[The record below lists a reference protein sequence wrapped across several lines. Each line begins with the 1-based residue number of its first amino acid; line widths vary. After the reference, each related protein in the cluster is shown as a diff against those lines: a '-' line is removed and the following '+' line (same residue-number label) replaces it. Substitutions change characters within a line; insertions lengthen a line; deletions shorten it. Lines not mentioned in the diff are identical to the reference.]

1 MNLTLSYSQIATFLD
16 CRKKYFL
23 KYKKNLVSK
32 IMNPNFIFG
41 NAIHEGIRFLYEK
54 KNNYLKLTLKN
65 FEKEKD
71 KARKNLIVSAENE
84 QKLIEQESV
93 IRGLLPS
100 YQEHY
105 KTFLKNTEHLKNEY
119 KATYKIDNNIKITI
133 KLDNLIKIKKDLYI
147 HELKTTKVLTTDYVK
162 NVKNDLQTNI
172 YFYIHNIIENKNK
185 VKGILYDIVK
195 KPGIRLKQNESEVQ
209 YLNRLYEYYKDGQSF
224 HMEQINI
231 PLLSKDRIF
240 SIIKGVGKD
249 IINCSNNIS
258 SFYPNERYCYVW
270 SRCEYYDICHIGENK
285 ETLSIFT
292 NRKES

>member
-1 MNLTLSYSQIATFLD
+1 MDLILSYSQIATFLD
-16 CRKKYFL
+16 CRRKYFL
-23 KYKKNLVSK
+23 KYKKNLISK

-41 NAIHEGIRFLYEK
+41 NAIHEGVQFLYK
-54 KNNYLKLTLKN
+54 KKSNYLKLTLKN
-65 FEKEKD
+65 FENEKI

-105 KTFLKNTEHLKNEY
+105 KIFLKDTTHLKNEY
-119 KATYKIDNNIKITI
+119 EGTYKISDNIKIFI
-133 KLDNLIKIKKDLYI
+133 KLDNLVKIKKGLYI
-147 HELKTTKVLTTDYVK
+147 HELKTTKVLNTDYVK
-162 NVKNDLQTNI
+162 NVRNDLQTNI
-172 YFYIHNIIENKNK
+172 YFYIYNIIESKNK
-185 VKGILYDIVK
+185 VKGILYDIIK

-209 YLNRLYEYYKDGQSF
+209 FLNRLLDYYKDGQSF

-231 PLLSKDRIF
+231 PLLSKDRILE
-240 SIIKGVGKD
+240 IIKGVGKD
-249 IINCSNNIS
+249 IINCNNDIN

-285 ETLSIFT
+285 QTLSIFT
-292 NRKES
+292 NRRGA